1 MKYILCGIYVFFS
14 VLGLTLVK
22 IGSFRKTSCN
32 FEIPITNMSISIW
45 SFMGIT
51 CYGISFLLYLGIIS
65 KFDLGFIIPIIGGI
79 VNILILI
86 VSYFILKEQLT
97 FNMILGAVI
106 TIIGIVIMNINI
118 PSK

>member
-1 MKYILCGIYVFFS
+1 
-14 VLGLTLVK
+14 
-22 IGSFRKTSCN
+22 
-32 FEIPITNMSISIW
+32 MSISIW